1 MSAVIGEARQGQDDD
16 EREERLGAHRRIA
29 SYSSTSGVFL
39 LR

>member
-1 MSAVIGEARQGQDDD
+1 MSAVIGEARERQED
-16 EREERLGAHRRIA
+16 EQRQERRGVHWRIT